1 MSDTIID
8 TTQAAFPQ
16 PAAFDAGTAF
26 AQLLMLSFGGMLA
39 LLGGGILLY
48 ALYWLATALR
58 VPAIIIGVRQK
69 GEILYPVYRYQMP
82 DGRMFETVS
91 DTGSS
96 RAEGKETGRPA
107 LLYVDARQ
115 PEEAR
120 RSLAGFFVLGFLLA
134 APGLWLS
141 VTALTTY
148 QWTYLTTVAIGVLAF
163 WTGRRVWKLCKT
175 VDGQNGLDR
184 FRAAMRAARLK
195 RLDNAAQQT
204 VEQYTATPDAQKQM
218 AQIRYAQQ
226 SVAPAIL
233 MTGFLCILYGV
244 YLCNHN
250 YAVYLYGEHARGKII
265 ALDTHD
271 GQKYPQVSFQDH
283 AGNTQQFTNSA
294 ATTRLAEGDAVDVLF
309 LKHAP
314 AVAVVDD
321 GRTRLLFPAIF
332 LFGGTI
338 LSLAG
343 FAALLQ
349 RRRQD
354 IQQDND
360 AEQ

>member
-1 MSDTIID
+1 MADTA
-8 TTQAAFPQ
+8 QATLSQ

-69 GEILYPVYRYQMP
+69 GRILYPVYRYQMP
-82 DGRMFETVS
+82 DGRRFETVS

-148 QWTYLTTVAIGVLAF
+148 QWTYLTTVALGVLAF
-163 WTGRRVWKLCKT
+163 WAGRRIWKLCKT

-184 FRAAMRAARLK
+184 FRAAMRVARLK
-195 RLDNAAQQT
+195 RLDDTPQQT
-204 VEQYTATPDAQKQM
+204 MEQYTAAPDQQKEM
-218 AQIRYAQQ
+218 AQTRYAQQ

-244 YLCNHN
+244 YLCNHD
-250 YAVYLYGEHARGKII
+250 YAVYLYGQNTSGKII
-265 ALDTHD
+265 ALESRD
-271 GQKYPQVSFQDH
+271 GEKYPQVSLDDH
-283 AGNTQQFTNSA
+283 NGYAQQFTN
-294 ATTRLAEGDAVDVLF
+294 T
-309 LKHAP
+309 
-314 AVAVVDD
+314 
-321 GRTRLLFPAIF
+321 
-332 LFGGTI
+332 
-338 LSLAG
+338 
-343 FAALLQ
+343 
-349 RRRQD
+349 
-354 IQQDND
+354 
-360 AEQ
+360 